1 MTEHTFLEAISAGLR
16 EEMVRDQ
23 NVVLMGEDI
32 GTYGGAF
39 RVTKGFLDKFGPER
53 VMDTPL
59 AELGIVGAAIGM
71 SYMGLKPVVEFQF
84 IDFISCGFDQIVNFA
99 ATSRYRWGVPAPIVL
114 RGPWGGGVRAGMFH
128 SRNVEMW
135 FVHSPGLKVVVPAT
149 VRDAKG
155 LIKSAIRDPDP
166 VLYLEHKFLY
176 RRLKDD
182 LPDGEEILTPIGKAD
197 VALEGDA
204 LTIVTYG
211 MMRAL
216 SLEAA
221 AELAKE
227 GIRVEVV
234 DLRSLFPLDRA
245 TVIESVK
252 KTNRLLIVHE
262 DTRTGGIAGEI
273 AISVTEEAFDALDAP
288 ILRVTAPDT
297 PVPYAPTLEDDFLPQ
312 VGDIVKAARKL
323 ARY

>member
-1 MTEHTFLEAISAGLR
+1 
-16 EEMVRDQ
+16 MVKDPS
-23 NVVLMGEDI
+23 VVLMGEDI
-32 GTYGGAF
+32 GAYGGAF

-59 AELGIVGAAIGM
+59 AELGLVGAAVGM
-71 SYMGLKPVVEFQF
+71 SFMGFKPVVEFQF

-99 ATSRYRWGVPAPIVL
+99 ATSRYRWGKGVPIVL
-114 RGPWGGGVRAGMFH
+114 RGPWGAGVRAGMFH
-128 SRNVEMW
+128 SRSLEMW
-135 FVHSPGLKVVVPAT
+135 FVHSPGIKVV
-149 VRDAKG
+149 DAKG

-166 VLYLEHKFLY
+166 VLFLEHKFLY

-182 LPDGEEILTPIGKAD
+182 LPEGEEILTPIGKAE

-204 LTIVTYG
+204 LTIATYG
-211 MMRAL
+211 MMRTL
-216 SLEAA
+216 CLEAA
-221 AELAKE
+221 AALAKE

-234 DLRSLFPLDRA
+234 DLRTLFPLDRA

-252 KTNRLLIVHE
+252 KTSRLLIVHE

-297 PVPYAPTLEDDFLPQ
+297 PVPYAPTLEDYFLPQ
-312 VGDIVKAARKL
+312 VGDIVKAGRKL
-323 ARY
+323 AKY

>member
-1 MTEHTFLEAISAGLR
+1 MTEQTYLEAISSGLR
-16 EEMVRDQ
+16 EEMSRDS

-39 RVTKGFLDKFGPER
+39 RVTKGFLEKFGPER

-59 AELGIVGAAIGM
+59 AELALVGSAIGM
-71 SYMGLKPVVEFQF
+71 SYMGYRPVVEFQF
-84 IDFISCGFDQIVNFA
+84 MDFITCGFDQIVNFA
-99 ATSRYRWGVPAPIVL
+99 ATSRYRWGVAVPIVL

-128 SRNVEMW
+128 SRSVEMW
-135 FVHSPGLKVVVPAT
+135 FVHTPGIKVVAPAT

-166 VLYLEHKFLY
+166 VLFLEHKFLY

-182 LPDGEEILTPIGKAD
+182 LPEGEEIVTPIGKAE

-204 LTIVTYG
+204 LTIATYG

-234 DLRSLFPLDRA
+234 DLRTLFPLDRA
-245 TVIESVK
+245 TVIESVR
-252 KTNRLLIVHE
+252 KTNRLLIVQE

-288 ILRVTAPDT
+288 IRRVTAPDT
-297 PVPYAPTLEDDFLPQ
+297 PVPYAPTLEDYFLPG
-312 VGDIVKAARKL
+312 VGDIVKAARKMVK
-323 ARY
+323 Y

>member
-1 MTEHTFLEAISAGLR
+1 VTELTYLEAISAGLR
-16 EEMVRDQ
+16 EEMERDK

-39 RVTKGFLDKFGPER
+39 RVTKGFLDKYGPER

-71 SYMGLKPVVEFQF
+71 SYMGFKPVVEFQF

-128 SRNVEMW
+128 SRNIEMW
-135 FVHSPGLKVVVPAT
+135 FVNSPGLKVVAPGC

-155 LIKSAIRDPDP
+155 LIKSAVRDPDP

-176 RRLKDD
+176 RRLKDT
-182 LPDGEEILTPIGKAD
+182 LPDDEEILTPIGKAD
-197 VALEGDA
+197 VALEGDDVT
-204 LTIVTYG
+204 LVTYG

-234 DLRSLFPLDRA
+234 DLRTLFPLDRA
-245 TVIESVK
+245 TVIESVR

-297 PVPYAPTLEDDFLPQ
+297 PVPYAPTLEDYFLPQ

-323 ARY
+323 AKY